1 MNIKI
6 ILKLKLIYDIIKIK
20 LRGEVNRDGQG
31 NDCT

>member
-20 LRGEVNRDGQG
+20 LRGEGIEAWIGER
-31 NDCT
+31 

>member
-20 LRGEVNRDGQG
+20 LRGEGIEVWTGKQ
-31 NDCT
+31 

>member
-20 LRGEVNRDGQG
+20 LRGEVNRGWTKKQ
-31 NDCT
+31 